1 MRTLLKN
8 KQKLKYS
15 LDLGEQPEYVY
26 DDEGNKVVE
35 FIDSEGNIY
44 YKQTGNTIKMYSEPI
59 EFLGNISLSGGESQA
74 VEFGVDL
81 SAYDAILVMNKG
93 ELPISETSLI
103 WHESK
108 VVYKD
113 ISNTQID
120 PKSADYRVARVSP
133 SLNQSK
139 YLLKKVVK

>member
-15 LDLGEQPEYVY
+15 LYLGNQPEFVY
-26 DDEGNKVVE
+26 DEQGKPIVEYVDADGKEYYRETGNK
-35 FIDSEGNIY
+35 IP
-44 YKQTGNTIKMYSEPI
+44 MYSEPV
-59 EFLGNISLSGGESQA
+59 EFLGNISLSGGESRE

-103 WHESK
+103 WHESEIA
-108 VVYKD
+108 YKD
-113 ISNTQID
+113 IAKTQIE
-120 PKSADYRVARVSP
+120 PKSADYGVARVSP
-133 SLNQSK
+133 SLNQTK
-139 YLLKKVVK
+139 YLLEKVVK